1 MKKLA
6 PLAALALLASPVALA
21 GEINVTYSPEF
32 SEKLQDDY
40 GMREGEYL
48 SHEIQEDLTREL
60 SKAKLDIPRIDVTII
75 KAQPN
80 KPTFKQLGDT
90 PGLDYGASKSI
101 GGMKLSAVAYDA
113 DGNPTGD
120 LTYKWYETDIR
131 MAGIS
136 TWQDAQRASDRFS
149 RKFVKEL
156 TADKGGS

>member
-6 PLAALALLASPVALA
+6 PLAALALLAAPVALA
-21 GEINVTYSPEF
+21 GEINVSYDPEF
-32 SEKLQDDY
+32 AEKLQDEY
-40 GMREGEYL
+40 GAREGEYL
-48 SHEIQEDLTREL
+48 THEIQEDLTRQL
-60 SKAKLDIPRIDVTII
+60 SKAKLDIPRIDVTILDA
-75 KAQPN
+75 KPN

-90 PGLDYGASKSI
+90 PGLDYSASKSI

-131 MAGIS
+131 LAGIS
-136 TWQDAQRASDRFS
+136 TWQDAQRASDKFS

-156 TADKGGS
+156 TAGKGGS